1 MMTFF
6 FFLTFKRVTV
16 AAMLENKKKRG
27 GKHGKR
33 KIKWKTNAMIKV
45 MVALIQV
52 VEGRDKKWL
61 DSEYMLQ
68 VESTGFADYLDV

>member
-1 MMTFF
+1 
-6 FFLTFKRVTV
+6 
-16 AAMLENKKKRG
+16 
-27 GKHGKR
+27 
-33 KIKWKTNAMIKV
+33 

-52 VEGRDKKWL
+52 VEGRYKKWL